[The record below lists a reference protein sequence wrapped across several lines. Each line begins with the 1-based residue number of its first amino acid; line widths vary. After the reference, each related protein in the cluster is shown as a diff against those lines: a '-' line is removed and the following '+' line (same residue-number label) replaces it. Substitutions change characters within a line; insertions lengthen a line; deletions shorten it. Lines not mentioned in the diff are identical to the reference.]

1 MTASATLETPASA
14 AKQAASLAT
23 QRSIHTAVWF
33 EIPVRDLARATRFY
47 EQVFQIQFQ
56 TDARFPGMAV
66 FPRREA
72 NSTTGALIQ
81 IHDSGHAQSSHDL
94 CGKPSTDGVVIYL
107 SCDGQID
114 AFVHRALTAGA
125 SLIEEVAQIP
135 AGLGYSAQIR
145 DLDGNRIGL
154 HSTN

>member
-1 MTASATLETPASA
+1 MTASATLETPTATPAS
-14 AKQAASLAT
+14 KTMPSAT
-23 QRSIHTAVWF
+23 QRAIHTAVWF
-33 EIPVRDLARATRFY
+33 EIPVRDLACSTRFY
-47 EQVFQIQFQ
+47 EQVFQIQLLS
-56 TDARFPGMAV
+56 DPRFPGMAV
-66 FPRREA
+66 FPRRDA
-72 NSTTGALIQ
+72 ASTTGALVE
-81 IHDSGHAQSSHDL
+81 IHDLSSEHPRSL

-125 SLIEEVAQIP
+125 TLIEEVAQIP

-154 HSTN
+154 HSAQ

>member
-1 MTASATLETPASA
+1 MTASATLETPPSSTALSGN
-14 AKQAASLAT
+14 
-23 QRSIHTAVWF
+23 QRPIHTAVWF
-33 EIPVRDLARATRFY
+33 EIPVRDLARSTWFY
-47 EQVFQIQFQ
+47 EQVFQIQLLS
-56 TDARFPGMAV
+56 DPRFPGMAV
-66 FPRREA
+66 FPRRDA
-72 NSTTGALIQ
+72 ASTTGALVE
-81 IHDSGHAQSSHDL
+81 IHELNSEHPRSL

-125 SLIEEVAQIP
+125 TLIEEVAQIP

-154 HSTN
+154 HSAQ